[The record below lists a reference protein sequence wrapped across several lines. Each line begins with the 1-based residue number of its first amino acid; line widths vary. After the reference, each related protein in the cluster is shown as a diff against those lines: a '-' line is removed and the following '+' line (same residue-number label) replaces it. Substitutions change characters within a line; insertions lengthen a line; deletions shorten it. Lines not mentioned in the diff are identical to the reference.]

1 MRPFEIL
8 IALLLKIDGEHTI
21 EIIQTYLNN
30 LLKRYSARGFLMGL
44 SGGIDSAVLATLA
57 AGATASAAVHAAY
70 IFDRDNENLSGTNA
84 RRVAEK
90 LGIELQ
96 ETNFD
101 PMLNQIGIYAS
112 TPMQITRSSR
122 TINRLLHWVC
132 RLVLSERPFITS
144 LRMGS
149 GELNVK
155 DFRSR
160 FFKIACQNVEK
171 GFNLR
176 HVQRRTILER
186 QASEKNLL
194 LLGAANRTEWLTGWF
209 VKGGID
215 DLPIQPLK
223 GLYKT
228 QVRQLASCL
237 EVPENIIKQSPSPD
251 MMRGITDEYA
261 FGIHYQQLDM
271 ALDYLEGGITDQDI
285 KKMGITMKTIK
296 RVQEMKR
303 LSSWKRTSA
312 GEPTPVDGGPTSALR
327 LWQAGRCVNPT
338 IIAPI

>member
-8 IALLLKIDGEHTI
+8 NVLLLKIDGEHTI
-21 EIIQTYLNN
+21 EIIRTYLND
-30 LLKRYSARGFLMGL
+30 LLKRYSAGGFLMGL

-57 AGATASAAVHAAY
+57 ADATGSEAVHAAY
-70 IFDRDNENLSGTNA
+70 IFDRDNEKVSDTNA

-96 ETNFD
+96 EMNIEPF
-101 PMLNQIGIYAS
+101 LNRLYIYAS
-112 TPMQITRSSR
+112 PPMQITRSSR

-132 RLVLSERPFITS
+132 RMVLGEHPFMTS
-144 LRMGS
+144 LRIGS
-149 GELNVK
+149 GELNGN

-160 FFKIACQNVEK
+160 FFKIVCQDVESS
-171 GFNLR
+171 FNLR
-176 HVQRRTILER
+176 HQQRRNILEK
-186 QASEKNLL
+186 QASETNLL

-237 EVPENIIKQSPSPD
+237 EVPEKIIKQSPSPD
-251 MMRGITDEYA
+251 MMRGITDEFAIGMRY
-261 FGIHYQQLDM
+261 HQLDL
-271 ALDYLEGGITDQDI
+271 ALDYLEGGITDQEI

-296 RVQEMKR
+296 RVQELKR
-303 LSSWKRTSA
+303 LSSWKRTPA
-312 GEPTPVDGGPTSALR
+312 GMPIPVDGGPTSALR
-327 LWQAGRCVNPT
+327 LWQAGRSVNPN
-338 IIAPI
+338 IITPI

>member
-1 MRPFEIL
+1 MNS
-8 IALLLKIDGEHTI
+8 ADTLLKIDGERTI
-21 EIIQTYLNN
+21 EIIRTYLNY

-57 AGATASAAVHAAY
+57 AGATASEAVHAAY
-70 IFDRDNENLSGTNA
+70 IFDRDNENVSATNA

-96 ETNFD
+96 ETNLE
-101 PMLNQIGIYAS
+101 PALNRLFIYPS
-112 TPMQITRSSR
+112 SPMQITRSSR
-122 TINRLLHWVC
+122 ILNRLLHRVC
-132 RLVLSERPFITS
+132 RLVLGEHPFMTS
-144 LRMGS
+144 LRIGS
-149 GELNVK
+149 GELNGN

-160 FFKIACQNVEK
+160 FFKIACQDVESA
-171 GFNLR
+171 FNLR
-176 HVQRRTILER
+176 HIQRRTILEK
-186 QASEKNLL
+186 QASEKNFL

-209 VKGGID
+209 VMGGID

-237 EVPENIIKQSPSPD
+237 EVPENIIRQSPSPD

-261 FGIHYQQLDM
+261 IGMRYHQLDL

-303 LSSWKRTSA
+303 LSSWKRTP
-312 GEPTPVDGGPTSALR
+312 GEEPPPVDGGPTSTIR
-327 LWQAGRCVNPT
+327 LSRTA
-338 IIAPI
+338 